1 MKLRM
6 SRVALLVALLLTAT
20 TAAYASD
27 PVHIVQRGETLY
39 HIARLYGVSVQA
51 IMQLNNIENPRDLH
65 VGTAIKIPNVYTVR
79 KGDTLY
85 SIARDNGVSLR
96 ELLTANKLQGDH
108 IIRIGETLVLPA
120 SAEAVAHSASP
131 DTGSGTPYGSEASST
146 SNGGNSET
154 GQANGESSASAGTAV
169 AAGGEPNWPS
179 PGNRVYLSGKLAGGT
194 QIYGKEGD
202 PIVSVA
208 SGRVVWVGPY
218 RGYGQVVFV
227 ESPRKYIYVYG
238 GNESTSVHVGEQI
251 APGVQVAT
259 MGINPH
265 LGQACMYF
273 FVYRDGKPVNPQTA
287 PRG

>member
-1 MKLRM
+1 MKLRT
-6 SRVALLVALLLTAT
+6 SRIALLSALFLTAT
-20 TAAYASD
+20 TAIYASD
-27 PVHIVQRGETLY
+27 PIHIVQRGETLY
-39 HIARLYGVSVQA
+39 HIARMYGVSVQA

-65 VGTAIKIPNVYTVR
+65 VGATIKIPSLYTVR

-85 SIARDNGVSLR
+85 SIARDNGIPLSD
-96 ELLTANKLQGDH
+96 LLAANKLQGDH
-108 IIRIGETLVLPA
+108 IIRIGETLLLPA
-120 SAEAVAHSASP
+120 SSVAVAHPVSP
-131 DTGSGTPYGSEASST
+131 PPGNPTPYGSVASHT
-146 SNGGNSET
+146 SSGAEI
-154 GQANGESSASAGTAV
+154 GQAGGESGASVGTSA
-169 AAGGEPNWPS
+169 AAGGEPSWPS
-179 PGNRVYLSGKLAGGT
+179 PGSRVYLNGKLAGGT

-227 ESPRKYIYVYG
+227 ESQRKYIYVYG

-273 FVYRDGKPVNPQTA
+273 FVYKDGKPVNPQTA